1 MCCFSWLDRWL
12 NSIGHGLSFSTD
24 RVGTHGLSYM
34 VETEELQTQRPDT
47 FMSGSDHCRAL
58 HVSSRKIG
66 SSQVWKIA
74 GATSETPQLGTVQG
88 GAITYGGKGRNPLL
102 VKNLAWSLLV
112 AMVVRGAGEQQN
124 RVSEPFQEHSGRS
137 VTQNML

>member
-1 MCCFSWLDRWL
+1 MCCSWLDRWL

-47 FMSGSDHCRAL
+47 FMSGSDHCWAP

-74 GATSETPQLGTVQG
+74 GATSETPQARY
-88 GAITYGGKGRNPLL
+88 GAR
-102 VKNLAWSLLV
+102 
-112 AMVVRGAGEQQN
+112 
-124 RVSEPFQEHSGRS
+124 RS
-137 VTQNML
+137 YHIWR